1 MIEDAQVYDHTDI
14 YHLHYYH
21 AQMLCID
28 TQLNEGQG
36 KHEHLYEICII
47 NRKINL
53 NLLLFC
59 Q

>member
-1 MIEDAQVYDHTDI
+1 MIEDAQVYDHTGI
-14 YHLHYYH
+14 YHLHYYQ
-21 AQMLCID
+21 ALILCID
-28 TQLNEGQG
+28 TQLNEEQE

-53 NLLLFC
+53 NLLLFI